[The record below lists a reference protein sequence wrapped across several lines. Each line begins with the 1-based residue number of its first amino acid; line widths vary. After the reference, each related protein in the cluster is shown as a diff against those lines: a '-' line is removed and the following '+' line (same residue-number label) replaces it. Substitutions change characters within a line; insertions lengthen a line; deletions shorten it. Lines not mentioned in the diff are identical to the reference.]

1 MITASGIGS
10 GLDVNGIISQLMAI
24 ERRPIDA
31 LDQRKSRIQS
41 QLSAYGQ
48 LRSALDTLRSAAQ
61 ALGSPAKFA
70 VFSANVADTSV
81 ASATAGTSA
90 VAGSYSLQVNQ
101 LAQAHK
107 LASAGIDNAAL
118 DLGPGT
124 LTIDFGSYDA
134 GTNTFTANPDKPSAA
149 ITIAPDAYTLSD
161 IRAAINAA
169 NAGVSATLIND
180 GAASRLVLTATDTG
194 AAGSLRVS
202 VAEDAGGTN
211 NANDTDATGLSALAF
226 DPTATPGAGRN
237 LTEVSAA
244 RDAELVLDGITVG
257 NASNTVAGA
266 LEGVTLVLLKTTTGA
281 TTLSV
286 SRDDATVKQR
296 VEDFVKAYNDFDKL
310 ARSLSA
316 ADPATGTS
324 AALTGDS
331 ALRSMHT
338 RLRAVL
344 GSQVT
349 GTTGGF
355 AFLNEVGISFQRDG
369 SLAVDGAALDQA
381 IQDPAKDISQ
391 LFGSAAG
398 STGIAAQ
405 IDTLVGGY
413 IDLQGLLTD
422 RTDGLQGSIRVLD
435 QRSEA
440 MQRRLDTI
448 EARYRAQFTALDK
461 LISSMTQTSTFLT
474 QQLASLPNSSKGA

>member
-31 LDQRKSRIQS
+31 LDQRKSKIQS

-70 VFSANVADTSV
+70 VFSASVADTSV

-90 VAGSYSLQVNQ
+90 VAGTYSLQVNQ

-107 LASAGIDNAAL
+107 LASAGIDNAAP

-124 LTIDFGSYDA
+124 LTIDFGTYDA
-134 GTNTFTANPDKPSAA
+134 GTNTFTANPDKAPVA
-149 ITIAPDAYTLSD
+149 ITIASGAHTLSD
-161 IRAAINAA
+161 IRSAINAA
-169 NAGVSATLIND
+169 NAGVSATIIDD
-180 GAASRLVLTATDTG
+180 GAASRLVLSASDTG
-194 AAGSLRVS
+194 ASSSLRVT
-202 VAEDAGGTN
+202 VTEGAGGTN
-211 NANDTDATGLSALAF
+211 NANDTDAIGLSALAF
-226 DPTATPGAGRN
+226 DPTATAGAGRN
-237 LTEVSAA
+237 LTEVAAA
-244 RDAELVLDGITVG
+244 RNAELVLDGITVG
-257 NASNTVAGA
+257 SASNTVAGA
-266 LEGVTLVLLKTTTGA
+266 LEGVTLVLLKTTAAA
-281 TTLSV
+281 TTVAV
-286 SRDDATVKQR
+286 SRDDATIRQR

-324 AALTGDS
+324 STLTGDG
-331 ALRSMHT
+331 ALRSMQT

-349 GTTGGF
+349 GTTG
-355 AFLNEVGISFQRDG
+355 AYAYLNEVGIAFQRDG
-369 SLAVDGAALDQA
+369 TLAVDGATLDQA
-381 IQDPAKDISQ
+381 IRDPAKDIGQ

-398 STGIAAQ
+398 STGIATQ

-440 MQRRLDTI
+440 MQRRLDAI

-461 LISSMTQTSTFLT
+461 LISSMTQTSNFLT
-474 QQLASLPNSSKGA
+474 QQLASLPSSSRGA